1 MLQVNYLTENS
12 GSKEKEEIYRLK
24 QKVKAL
30 EIENTFLANVVVSRQ
45 NLIDSLLSIAQTYS
59 VISVVE

>member
-1 MLQVNYLTENS
+1 MLQVNYLTDNS

>member
-30 EIENTFLANVVVSRQ
+30 EIENTFLTNVVVSRQ

>member
-30 EIENTFLANVVVSRQ
+30 EIENTFLTNVVVTRQ
-45 NLIDSLLSIAQTYS
+45 NLIDSLLNIAQTYS

>member
-12 GSKEKEEIYRLK
+12 GSKEKEEICRLK